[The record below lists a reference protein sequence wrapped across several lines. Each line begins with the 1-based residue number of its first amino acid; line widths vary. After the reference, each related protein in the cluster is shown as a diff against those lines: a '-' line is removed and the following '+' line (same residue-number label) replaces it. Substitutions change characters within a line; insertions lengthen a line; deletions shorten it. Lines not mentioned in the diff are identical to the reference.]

1 MNFSALTLHNLS
13 FLNRSI
19 KVIFYILYPT
29 TVLSEL
35 EINLR
40 KIKSDSKMSDSQK
53 IKIFYDLMG
62 IQNIEPIVLR
72 LSGYIKSKPMKID
85 YLLTFTPTRIIMVKK
100 NKLRKLTD
108 PGFVAGIGPY
118 LYYILSEKIKYSD
131 IKIKDSFIS
140 KEQDSAASA
149 STSISTA
156 DMSDE
161 VSIKYQDIKKIV
173 FYSDTKTLVSNM
185 LGTAVKENVLIIHTV
200 KEKYEFILP
209 TGKNG
214 PYNKTFYWLKTCLPV
229 KISDK

>member
-1 MNFSALTLHNLS
+1 M
-13 FLNRSI
+13 
-19 KVIFYILYPT
+19 
-29 TVLSEL
+29 SEL

-40 KIKSDSKMSDSQK
+40 KIKDDPKMSDSQK
-53 IKIFYDLMG
+53 IKMFYDLMVAR
-62 IQNIEPIVLR
+62 NIEPIVLR
-72 LSGYIKSKPMKID
+72 LSGYIKNKPMKID

-100 NKLRKLTD
+100 NKLRKLID

-118 LYYILSEKIKYSD
+118 LYYILSEKIEYSD

-140 KEQDSAASA
+140 KPDSAAA
-149 STSISTA
+149 IATA
-156 DMSDE
+156 KEEEEAADTSDE
-161 VSIKYQDIKKIV
+161 VSIKYSDIKKMV

-214 PYNKTFYWLKTCLPV
+214 LYNKTVYWLKTCLPV

>member
-1 MNFSALTLHNLS
+1 M
-13 FLNRSI
+13 
-19 KVIFYILYPT
+19 YPT

-53 IKIFYDLMG
+53 IKMFYDLMG
-62 IQNIEPIVLR
+62 VQNIEPIVLR
-72 LSGYIKSKPMKID
+72 LSGYLKSKLMKID

-118 LYYILSEKIKYSD
+118 LYYILSEKIEYSD

-140 KEQDSAASA
+140 KEQDSAEAATAASE
-149 STSISTA
+149 
-156 DMSDE
+156 DMSQE
-161 VSIKYQDIKKIV
+161 VSIKYQDIKKMV
-173 FYSDTKTLVSNM
+173 FYPDTKTLVSNM

-200 KEKYEFILP
+200 KEKYEFKLP

-214 PYNKTFYWLKTCLPV
+214 PYNKTLYWLKTCLPV

>member
-1 MNFSALTLHNLS
+1 M
-13 FLNRSI
+13 
-19 KVIFYILYPT
+19 YPT

-35 EINLR
+35 EINLK
-40 KIKSDSKMSDSQK
+40 KIKSDSRMSDSQK
-53 IKIFYDLMG
+53 IKMFYDLMG
-62 IQNIEPIVLR
+62 VHNIEPIVLR

-118 LYYILSEKIKYSD
+118 LYYILSEKIEYAD

-140 KEQDSAASA
+140 KEQDSAEAATAASG
-149 STSISTA
+149 
-156 DMSDE
+156 DMPQV
-161 VSIKYQDIKKIV
+161 VSIKYQDIKKMV

-200 KEKYEFILP
+200 KEKYEFKLP

-214 PYNKTFYWLKTCLPV
+214 PYNKTLYWLKTCLPV

>member
-1 MNFSALTLHNLS
+1 M
-13 FLNRSI
+13 
-19 KVIFYILYPT
+19 YPT

-35 EINLR
+35 ETNLR

-62 IQNIEPIVLR
+62 VQNIEPIVLR

-85 YLLTFTPTRIIMVKK
+85 YLLTFTTTRIIMVKK

-118 LYYILSEKIKYSD
+118 LYYILSEKIEYSD

-140 KEQDSAASA
+140 KEQDSAEAATAASG
-149 STSISTA
+149 
-156 DMSDE
+156 DMPQE
-161 VSIKYQDIKKIV
+161 VSIKYQDIKKMV
-173 FYSDTKTLVSNM
+173 FYPDTKTLVSNM

-200 KEKYEFILP
+200 KEKYEFKLP

-214 PYNKTFYWLKTCLPV
+214 PYNKTLYWLKTCLPV

>member
-1 MNFSALTLHNLS
+1 M
-13 FLNRSI
+13 
-19 KVIFYILYPT
+19 YPT

-40 KIKSDSKMSDSQK
+40 KIKSDSRMSDSQK
-53 IKIFYDLMG
+53 IKMFYDLMG
-62 IQNIEPIVLR
+62 VQNIEPIVLR

-118 LYYILSEKIKYSD
+118 LYYILSEKIEYSD

-140 KEQDSAASA
+140 KEQDSSTEAATAASG
-149 STSISTA
+149 
-156 DMSDE
+156 DMPQV
-161 VSIKYQDIKKIV
+161 VSIKYQDIKKMV

-200 KEKYEFILP
+200 KEKYEFKLP

-214 PYNKTFYWLKTCLPV
+214 PYNKTLYWLKTCIPV

>member
-1 MNFSALTLHNLS
+1 
-13 FLNRSI
+13 
-19 KVIFYILYPT
+19 LYST

-35 EINLR
+35 EINLK
-40 KIKSDSKMSDSQK
+40 KIKSDSRMSDSQK
-53 IKIFYDLMG
+53 IKMFYDLMG
-62 IQNIEPIVLR
+62 VQNIEPIVLR

-118 LYYILSEKIKYSD
+118 LYYILSEKIEYAD

-140 KEQDSAASA
+140 KEQDSAEAATAASG
-149 STSISTA
+149 
-156 DMSDE
+156 DMPQV

-185 LGTAVKENVLIIHTV
+185 LGTAVKENVLIIHTL
-200 KEKYEFILP
+200 KEKYEFKLP

-214 PYNKTFYWLKTCLPV
+214 PYNKTLYWLKTCLPV

>member
-1 MNFSALTLHNLS
+1 
-13 FLNRSI
+13 
-19 KVIFYILYPT
+19 LYPT

-40 KIKSDSKMSDSQK
+40 KIKSDSRMSDSQK
-53 IKIFYDLMG
+53 IKMFYDLMG
-62 IQNIEPIVLR
+62 LQNIEPIVLR

-118 LYYILSEKIKYSD
+118 LYYILSEKIEYSD

-140 KEQDSAASA
+140 KEQDSTEAA
-149 STSISTA
+149 TA
-156 DMSDE
+156 ITGDRPQE
-161 VSIKYQDIKKIV
+161 VCIEYQDIKKMV

-200 KEKYEFILP
+200 KEKYEFKLP

-214 PYNKTFYWLKTCLPV
+214 PYNKTLYWLKTCLPV